1 MPTSSLLSFF
11 LLLLPLPQIL
21 ILSDPPFE
29 LSAKW
34 KVPIGGD
41 VGPITVRGDSVL
53 FGTRSRDGSQTELQ
67 CLSSFDGTLKWRIAH
82 HRLDDQQLENSACGI
97 KSKPCAHPLMPI
109 VSYFST
115 RGELVLADLNG
126 QSDGDQGIADDGVL
140 LNGGD
145 VLWRRDL
152 REEFGVFKRDD
163 LEFGSPQPSPNMF
176 GQLVV
181 CATGNGSTH
190 NLHQRKTIEP
200 VVVAPE
206 APGWVAFPVVAGGTE
221 LVWSDASSRI
231 VHSACAS
238 PVPFGLADDPM
249 VFVLGGDGD
258 AYIVSRDTGK
268 TVSKFG
274 EDWIWSWT
282 NPVLGSNNIVV
293 ACASPPGDNY
303 DRRCGIHSFNRGL
316 ADSQKLMRN
325 WATFP
330 ATYSGTMVPP
340 VLLNGIVFVV
350 STKGMLIALDEE
362 TGEILWEHPIDSY
375 PTGYFAEM
383 FVINEYLVVP
393 SENEWLVFAPS
404 RFRPTP
410 QPLAV
415 GIDTHAGVAVA
426 GDVIFASDGDFIYAW
441 TIMESKGKKGSGL
454 VD

>member
-221 LVWSDASSRI
+221 
-231 VHSACAS
+231 
-238 PVPFGLADDPM
+238 
-249 VFVLGGDGD
+249 
-258 AYIVSRDTGK
+258 
-268 TVSKFG
+268 
-274 EDWIWSWT
+274 
-282 NPVLGSNNIVV
+282 
-293 ACASPPGDNY
+293 
-303 DRRCGIHSFNRGL
+303 
-316 ADSQKLMRN
+316 
-325 WATFP
+325 
-330 ATYSGTMVPP
+330 
-340 VLLNGIVFVV
+340 
-350 STKGMLIALDEE
+350 
-362 TGEILWEHPIDSY
+362 
-375 PTGYFAEM
+375 
-383 FVINEYLVVP
+383 
-393 SENEWLVFAPS
+393 
-404 RFRPTP
+404 
-410 QPLAV
+410 
-415 GIDTHAGVAVA
+415 
-426 GDVIFASDGDFIYAW
+426 
-441 TIMESKGKKGSGL
+441 
-454 VD
+454 